1 MEINESFSQTM
12 RNDDVTIVVDNS
24 VTMGVSSNN
33 VTRFVLAKGV
43 VDELIERYRR
53 RRSHVTVTLL
63 RVVCIDRRCVFLQ
76 STIFDHTMV
85 NSPPNADRFFNANLL
100 DRVIPTPTSD
110 LSESHTLFFTDGVN
124 FDTAMK
130 NAFMRSLSNRA
141 WPDRNW
147 FTIIVCNNEH
157 GAKWLRKFRRIPG
170 VAVVYIDAQTP
181 VPYGHIEYSANFDLP
196 KANTSLWTRFRRL
209 FPS

>member
-1 MEINESFSQTM
+1 M

-76 STIFDHTMV
+76 STIFQRQSVGSRDSDT
-85 NSPPNADRFFNANLL
+85 NIRLE
-100 DRVIPTPTSD
+100 RVA
-110 LSESHTLFFTDGVN
+110 HVVF
-124 FDTAMK
+124 
-130 NAFMRSLSNRA
+130 
-141 WPDRNW
+141 
-147 FTIIVCNNEH
+147 H
-157 GAKWLRKFRRIPG
+157 RRCK
-170 VAVVYIDAQTP
+170 
-181 VPYGHIEYSANFDLP
+181 L
-196 KANTSLWTRFRRL
+196 
-209 FPS
+209 